1 MHRSII
7 PHSKAV
13 DLKENIPGL
22 KSHDMGW
29 KLSQRCRICSRAL

>member
-22 KSHDMGW
+22 KSHDMVGNYL
-29 KLSQRCRICSRAL
+29 KGAEFAHVL